1 MPDERVLIVEDEKI
15 IALDL
20 QRRLEKFGYSV
31 VALASTATE
40 AVEAALE
47 YLPDIVLMDIM
58 LGGDRDGVDAA
69 IEIKDQY
76 NVPIVF
82 LTAYADER
90 TVERAKKAEPVGYV
104 LKPFKE
110 RELQTTI
117 DIALYKARVDR
128 QMQEQEQLF
137 EALLNSMND
146 GLIAFSSDRT
156 IRFLNPVAQNLTGWS
171 EERAIDRELDE
182 VFSLYDENS
191 QLAAAIPFSQVEE
204 GKDFDFENVYLMT
217 ELGGRVSVAGSITP
231 IRTHHHIDGGLIT
244 FHDVTDIKEM
254 SQIIEYQASHDSLTG
269 LMNREEFFSRLQEI
283 ARDAQEN
290 RRTHSFVYLD
300 LDQFKIVNDVC
311 GHLAGDE
318 LLRQVSTDL
327 RSHLDG
333 EEHIAARLGGDEFG
347 VLLFDSPLARGMALA
362 RTLLRNLNRK
372 FIWQK
377 NAFHITASIGLV
389 PVAGV
394 NSDGY
399 SILAAA
405 DDASYLAKESGGN
418 TIKVYETADY
428 TFLKRRGEMQ
438 WISRLNHALEGD
450 RFVLWGQPIVST
462 NGSTHEHLE
471 LLIRMLD
478 DDDSLISPG
487 DFIPAAEKYNL
498 MPAVDRW
505 VLSKAFERLDRFAAE
520 GRRPL
525 VSINLSGASIADESM
540 LDYIRHLITGS
551 TVDPTQICLEIT
563 ETTAIAN
570 MSRATSFIK
579 RLKSLGVSFAL
590 DDFGNGFSSFAYLK
604 HLPVDFLKIDGS
616 FVRDIAD
623 DPIDYALVQSVNNIG
638 HVMNMKTIAEYV
650 KDQRTRA
657 KLEEIGVD
665 FLQGYQIARPAPLD
679 TDEPIS
685 TG

>member
-394 NSDGY
+394 NADGY

-679 TDEPIS
+679 TDEPIPA
-685 TG
+685 G

>member
-1 MPDERVLIVEDEKI
+1 MAEERILIVEDEKI

-31 VALASTATE
+31 VALAATADE
-40 AVEAALE
+40 AVESALE
-47 YLPDIVLMDIM
+47 YRPDIVLMDIM
-58 LGGDRDGVDAA
+58 LGGERDGIDAA
-69 IEIKDQY
+69 LEIKEQI
-76 NVPIVF
+76 NIPVVF

-90 TVERAKKAEPVGYV
+90 TVDRAKRAEPVGYV

-137 EALLNSMND
+137 EALLNNMND
-146 GLIAFSSDRT
+146 GLIAYSEDRT
-156 IRFLNPVAQNLTGWS
+156 VRFLNPVAQNLTGWQ
-171 EERAIDRELDE
+171 EHRAIDQELSD
-182 VFSLYDENS
+182 VFSLFDENTE
-191 QLAAAIPFSQVEE
+191 LAAAIPFSLVDE
-204 GKDFDFENVYLMT
+204 GKDFDFENVFLQT
-217 ELGGRVSVAGSITP
+217 EQGGRISVAGSITP
-231 IRTHHHIDGGLIT
+231 IRSPGRIDGGLIT

-254 SQIIEYQASHDSLTG
+254 SEIIEYQASHDSLTG

-283 ARDAQEN
+283 ARDAQEHRKN
-290 RRTHSFVYLD
+290 HSFVYLD

-327 RSHLDG
+327 RGHL
-333 EEHIAARLGGDEFG
+333 EAEQHIAARLGGDEFG
-347 VLLFDSPLARGMALA
+347 VILFDTPLSRGMSIA
-362 RTLLRNLNRK
+362 RALLRNLNRK

-389 PVAGV
+389 PLAGV
-394 NSDGY
+394 NADGY
-399 SILAAA
+399 TILAAA

-418 TIKVYETADY
+418 TVKVYETADY

-462 NGSTHEHLE
+462 DGDSREHFE
-471 LLIRMLD
+471 ILIRMLD

-505 VLSKAFERLDRFAAE
+505 VLTSAFKRLSTFAE
-520 GRRPL
+520 GGRTPM
-525 VSINLSGASIADESM
+525 VSINLSGASIADEGM
-540 LDYIRHLITGS
+540 LDFIRRLFES
-551 TVDPTQICLEIT
+551 SQVEPTQICLEIT

-604 HLPVDFLKIDGS
+604 HLPVDYLKIDGS

-623 DPIDYALVQSVNNIG
+623 DPIDFALVQSVNTIG

-650 KDQRTRA
+650 KDERTQT

-665 FLQGYQIARPAPLD
+665 YLQGYQIARPAPLD
-679 TDEPIS
+679 PQ
-685 TG
+685 

>member
-1 MPDERVLIVEDEKI
+1 MAEERVLIVEDEKI

-31 VALASTATE
+31 VALAATAEE

-47 YLPDIVLMDIM
+47 YYPDIILMDIM
-58 LGGDRDGVDAA
+58 LGGNRDGIDAA
-69 IEIKDQY
+69 IEIHQHH

-117 DIALYKARVDR
+117 DIALYKSRIDR
-128 QMQEQEQLF
+128 QMREQEQLF

-146 GLIAFSSDRT
+146 GLIAYSKDET
-156 IRFLNPVAQNLTGWS
+156 IRFLNPVAQDLTGWS
-171 EERAIDRELDE
+171 EERAIQRDLSEI
-182 VFSLYDENS
+182 FSLYDENS
-191 QLAAAIPFSQVEE
+191 ELKAAVPLSQVAE
-204 GKDFDFENVYLMT
+204 GKNFEFESVYLTT
-217 ELGGRVSVAGSITP
+217 EQGGRVSIAGSITP
-231 IRTHHHIDGGLIT
+231 IRTHSHIDGGLIT

-254 SQIIEYQASHDSLTG
+254 SEIIEYQASHDSLTG
-269 LMNREEFFSRLQEI
+269 LMNREEFFTRLQEV
-283 ARDAQEN
+283 AHVAQADQRN
-290 RRTHSFVYLD
+290 HSFIYLD

-318 LLRQVSTDL
+318 LLRQVSSDL
-327 RSHLDG
+327 RAHLEE
-333 EEHIAARLGGDEFG
+333 EEHLAARLGGDEFG
-347 VLLFDSPLARGMALA
+347 VLLLDASLSRGMAIA

-377 NAFHITASIGLV
+377 NAFHITASVGLV

-394 NSDGY
+394 NTDGY

-462 NGSTHEHLE
+462 DGHSHEHLE
-471 LLIRMLD
+471 VLIRMLD

-505 VLSKAFERLDRFAAE
+505 VLTHAFERLDAFAAE
-520 GRRPL
+520 GRYPL

-540 LDYIRHLITGS
+540 MDNIRGLIERS
-551 TVDPTQICLEIT
+551 AANPKQICLEIT
-563 ETTAIAN
+563 ETTAIEN

-579 RLKSLGVSFAL
+579 RLKAIGVSFAL

-604 HLPVDFLKIDGS
+604 HLPVDYLKIDGS

-623 DPIDYALVQSVNNIG
+623 DPIDYALVQAVNSIG

-650 KDQRTRA
+650 KDDRTRTL
-657 KLEEIGVD
+657 LEKIGVD
-665 FLQGYQIARPAPLD
+665 YLQGYQISRPTPLD
-679 TDEPIS
+679 SEYSMPQL
-685 TG
+685 

>member
-1 MPDERVLIVEDEKI
+1 MAQERVLIVEDEKI

-31 VALASTATE
+31 VGLAATADE
-40 AVEAALE
+40 AVEFALE
-47 YLPDIVLMDIM
+47 HRPNIILMDIM
-58 LGGDRDGVDAA
+58 LGGDRDGIDAA
-69 IEIKDQY
+69 VEIKQHIS
-76 NVPIVF
+76 VPIVF

-90 TVERAKKAEPVGYV
+90 TVERAKEAQPVGYV

-128 QMQEQEQLF
+128 KMREQEQLF

-146 GLIAFSSDRT
+146 GLIAFSRDRSV
-156 IRFLNPVAQNLTGWS
+156 RFLNPVAQDLTGWT
-171 EERAIDRELDE
+171 EERAIDRPLEE
-182 VFSLYDENS
+182 IFSLHDESS
-191 QLAAAIPFSQVEE
+191 QLNAAIPFGQVEA
-204 GKDFDFENVYLMT
+204 GIDFDFENVYLET
-217 ELGGRVSVAGSITP
+217 EQGGRVSVSGSITP
-231 IRTHHHIDGGLIT
+231 IRTHSEIDGGLIT
-244 FHDVTDIKEM
+244 FRDVTDIKEM

-269 LMNREEFFSRLQEI
+269 LMNREEFFGRLQEV
-283 ARDAQEN
+283 AREAQEQ
-290 RRTHSFVYLD
+290 RRNHSFIYLD

-318 LLRQVSTDL
+318 LLRQVSSDL
-327 RSHLDG
+327 LDQLEGEQHLSG
-333 EEHIAARLGGDEFG
+333 RLGGDEFG
-347 VLLFDSPLARGMALA
+347 VLLLDTPLARGMALA
-362 RTLLRNLNRK
+362 KTLLRNLNRK

-405 DDASYLAKESGGN
+405 DDASYLAKEAGGN

-438 WISRLNHALEGD
+438 WISRLNHALEDD
-450 RFVLWGQPIVST
+450 RFVLWGQPIVAT
-462 NGSTHEHLE
+462 NGEQHQHLE
-471 LLIRMLD
+471 VLIRMLD
-478 DDDSLISPG
+478 KDESLISPG

-505 VLSKAFERLDRFAAE
+505 VLSHSIRRLHEFAE
-520 GRRPL
+520 NGYRPL
-525 VSINLSGASIADESM
+525 VSINLSGASIADENM
-540 LDYIRHLITGS
+540 LDYIRNLLAS
-551 TVDPTQICLEIT
+551 SSVDPTQICLEIT

-579 RLKSLGVSFAL
+579 RLKNIGLSFAL

-604 HLPVDFLKIDGS
+604 HLPVDYLKIDGS

-623 DPIDYALVQSVNNIG
+623 DPIDFALVQSVNTIG

-650 KDQRTRA
+650 KDQTTRRM
-657 KLEEIGVD
+657 LEEIGVD
-665 FLQGYQIARPAPLD
+665 YLQGFEIARPSPLD
-679 TDEPIS
+679 PEELPVGT
-685 TG
+685 

>member
-1 MPDERVLIVEDEKI
+1 MADERVLIVEDEKI

-31 VALASTATE
+31 VALAATAEE

-47 YLPDIVLMDIM
+47 YYPDIVLMDIM
-58 LGGDRDGVDAA
+58 LGGNRDGIDAA
-69 IEIKDQY
+69 IEIHEQY

-117 DIALYKARVDR
+117 DIALYKARIDH
-128 QMQEQEQLF
+128 QMHEQEQLF

-146 GLIAFSSDRT
+146 GLIAYSQDQT
-156 IRFLNPVAQNLTGWS
+156 IRFLNPVAQNLTGWA
-171 EERAIDRELDE
+171 EERAIARDLSE
-182 VFSLYDENS
+182 VFALFDENS
-191 QLAAAIPFSQVEE
+191 ELKAAVPFAQVAE
-204 GKDFDFENVYLMT
+204 GKDFEFENVYLTT

-231 IRTHHHIDGGLIT
+231 IRTHSHIDGGLIT
-244 FHDVTDIKEM
+244 FQDVTDIKEM

-269 LMNREEFFSRLQEI
+269 LMNREEFFTRLQEI
-283 ARDAQEN
+283 ARVAQAHQ
-290 RRTHSFVYLD
+290 RSHSFIYLD

-327 RSHLDG
+327 RGQLEG
-333 EEHIAARLGGDEFG
+333 EEHVAARLGGDEFG
-347 VLLFDSPLARGMALA
+347 VLLLDAPLARGMAFA
-362 RTLLRNLNRK
+362 RTLLRSLNRK

-389 PVAGV
+389 PVSGV

-399 SILAAA
+399 TILAAA

-462 NGSTHEHLE
+462 NGQNHEHLE
-471 LLIRMLD
+471 VLIRMLD

-505 VLSKAFERLDRFAAE
+505 VLSNSFQRLDAFAAE
-520 GRRPL
+520 GRYPL

-540 LDYIRHLITGS
+540 LDYIRTLIERS
-551 TVDPTQICLEIT
+551 AADPKQICLEIT
-563 ETTAIAN
+563 ETTAIEN

-579 RLKSLGVSFAL
+579 RLKGLGVSFAL

-604 HLPVDFLKIDGS
+604 HLPVDYLKIDGS

-623 DPIDYALVQSVNNIG
+623 DPIDYALVEAVNNIG

-650 KDQRTRA
+650 KDERTRA
-657 KLEEIGVD
+657 LLEKIGVD
-665 FLQGYQIARPAPLD
+665 YLQGYQISRPTPLD
-679 TDEPIS
+679 SEFLILQK
-685 TG
+685 

>member
-1 MPDERVLIVEDEKI
+1 MAEERIQIVEDEKI

-31 VALASTATE
+31 VALAATAEE

-47 YLPDIVLMDIM
+47 YYPDIILMDIM
-58 LGGDRDGVDAA
+58 LGGNRDGIDAA
-69 IEIKDQY
+69 IEIHEQY

-117 DIALYKARVDR
+117 DIALYKSSIDR

-137 EALLNSMND
+137 EALLDSMND
-146 GLIAFSSDRT
+146 GLIAYSKDQT

-171 EERAIDRELDE
+171 EERAIQRELSE

-191 QLAAAIPFSQVEE
+191 ELKAAVPLSQVAE
-204 GKDFDFENVYLMT
+204 GKDFEFENVYLTT
-217 ELGGRVSVAGSITP
+217 EQGGRVSIAGSITP
-231 IRTHHHIDGGLIT
+231 IKTHSHIDGGLIT
-244 FHDVTDIKEM
+244 FRDVTNIKEM
-254 SQIIEYQASHDSLTG
+254 SEIIEYQASHDSLTG

-283 ARDAQEN
+283 ARVAQAN
-290 RRTHSFVYLD
+290 QRTHSFVYLD

-327 RSHLDG
+327 RGQLEG
-333 EEHIAARLGGDEFG
+333 EEHLAARLGGDEFG
-347 VLLFDSPLARGMALA
+347 ILLLDASLARGMAIA

-394 NSDGY
+394 NTDGY
-399 SILAAA
+399 TILAAA

-462 NGSTHEHLE
+462 NGHSHEHLE
-471 LLIRMLD
+471 VLIRMLD
-478 DDDSLISPG
+478 DDNSLISPG

-505 VLSKAFERLDRFAAE
+505 VLTHAFDRLDAFAAQ
-520 GRRPL
+520 GRHPL

-540 LDYIRHLITGS
+540 LEFIRSLIDGTS
-551 TVDPTQICLEIT
+551 ADPKQICLEIT
-563 ETTAIAN
+563 ETTAIEN

-579 RLKSLGVSFAL
+579 RLKGIGVSFAL

-604 HLPVDFLKIDGS
+604 HLPVDYLKIDGS

-623 DPIDYALVQSVNNIG
+623 DPIDYALVEAVNNIG

-650 KDQRTRA
+650 KDDRTRA
-657 KLEEIGVD
+657 LLENIGVD
-665 FLQGYQIARPAPLD
+665 FLQGYQISRPTPLD
-679 TDEPIS
+679 SEFSILQH
-685 TG
+685 

>member
-1 MPDERVLIVEDEKI
+1 MADERVLIVEDEKI

-31 VALASTATE
+31 VALAATAEE
-40 AVEAALE
+40 AVESALE
-47 YLPDIVLMDIM
+47 YYPDIVLMDIM
-58 LGGDRDGVDAA
+58 LGGNRDGIDAA
-69 IEIKDQY
+69 IEIHEQY

-117 DIALYKARVDR
+117 DIALYKSRIDH

-146 GLIAFSSDRT
+146 GLIAYSQDQT
-156 IRFLNPVAQNLTGWS
+156 IRFLNPVAQNLTGWA
-171 EERAIDRELDE
+171 EERAIARDLSE
-182 VFSLYDENS
+182 VFSLFDENS
-191 QLAAAIPFSQVEE
+191 ELKAAVPFAQVAE
-204 GKDFDFENVYLMT
+204 GKDFEFENVYLTT
-217 ELGGRVSVAGSITP
+217 EQGGRVSVAGSITP
-231 IRTHHHIDGGLIT
+231 IRTHSHIDGGLIT
-244 FHDVTDIKEM
+244 FQDVTDIKEM

-269 LMNREEFFSRLQEI
+269 LMNREEFFTRLQEI
-283 ARDAQEN
+283 ARVAQASQ
-290 RRTHSFVYLD
+290 RSHSFIYLD

-327 RSHLDG
+327 RGQLEG
-333 EEHIAARLGGDEFG
+333 EEHVAARLGGDEFG
-347 VLLFDSPLARGMALA
+347 VLLLDAPLARGMAFA
-362 RTLLRNLNRK
+362 RTLLRSLNRK

-389 PVAGV
+389 PVSGV

-399 SILAAA
+399 TILAAA

-438 WISRLNHALEGD
+438 WISRLNHALEGN

-462 NGSTHEHLE
+462 NGESHEHLE
-471 LLIRMLD
+471 VLIRMLD

-505 VLSKAFERLDRFAAE
+505 VLSNSFHRLDAFAAQ
-520 GRRPL
+520 GRYPL

-540 LDYIRHLITGS
+540 LDYIRTLIDRS
-551 TVDPTQICLEIT
+551 AADPKQICLEIT
-563 ETTAIAN
+563 ETTAIEN

-579 RLKSLGVSFAL
+579 RLKGLGVSFAL

-604 HLPVDFLKIDGS
+604 HLPVDYLKIDGS

-623 DPIDYALVQSVNNIG
+623 DPIDYALVEAVNNIG

-650 KDQRTRA
+650 KDDRTRA
-657 KLEEIGVD
+657 LLEKIGVD
-665 FLQGYQIARPAPLD
+665 YLQGYQISRPTPLD
-679 TDEPIS
+679 SEFSILQT
-685 TG
+685 

>member
-1 MPDERVLIVEDEKI
+1 MADERVLIVEDEKI

-31 VALASTATE
+31 VSLAATAEE
-40 AVEAALE
+40 AVEAAFE
-47 YLPDIVLMDIM
+47 YFPDIILMDIM
-58 LGGDRDGVDAA
+58 LGGNRDGIDAA
-69 IEIKDQY
+69 VEIHQRN

-117 DIALYKARVDR
+117 DIALYKARIDR
-128 QMQEQEQLF
+128 QMREQEQLF

-146 GLIAFSSDRT
+146 GIIAYSKDHT

-171 EERAIDRELDE
+171 EERAIQKDLSEI
-182 VFSLYDENS
+182 FSLYDENS
-191 QLAAAIPFSQVEE
+191 ELKAAVPFAQVAE
-204 GKDFDFENVYLMT
+204 GKDFEFENVYLTT
-217 ELGGRVSVAGSITP
+217 EQGGRISVAGSITP
-231 IRTHHHIDGGLIT
+231 IRTHAHIDGGLIT

-254 SQIIEYQASHDSLTG
+254 SEIIEYQASHDSLTG
-269 LMNREEFFSRLQEI
+269 LMNREEFFTRLQEI
-283 ARDAQEN
+283 ARVAQAN
-290 RRTHSFVYLD
+290 QRSHSFIYLD

-327 RSHLDG
+327 RSQLEGDDHL
-333 EEHIAARLGGDEFG
+333 AARLGGDEFG
-347 VLLFDSPLARGMALA
+347 VLLLDASLARGMAIA

-389 PVAGV
+389 PVSGV

-399 SILAAA
+399 TILAAA

-462 NGSTHEHLE
+462 DGHSHEHLE
-471 LLIRMLD
+471 VLIRMLD
-478 DDDSLISPG
+478 DDGSLISPG

-505 VLSKAFERLDRFAAE
+505 VLTNAFQRLDTFASE
-520 GRRPL
+520 GRYPL

-540 LDYIRHLITGS
+540 LDYIRALIERS
-551 TVDPTQICLEIT
+551 AADPKQICLEIT
-563 ETTAIAN
+563 ETTAIEN

-579 RLKSLGVSFAL
+579 RLKGLGVSFAL

-604 HLPVDFLKIDGS
+604 HLPVDYLKIDGS

-623 DPIDYALVQSVNNIG
+623 DPIDYALVEAVNNIG
-638 HVMNMKTIAEYV
+638 HVMQMKTIAEYV
-650 KDQRTRA
+650 KDDRTRA
-657 KLEEIGVD
+657 LLEKIGVD
-665 FLQGYQIARPAPLD
+665 YLQGYQISRPAPLD
-679 TDEPIS
+679 SEPS
-685 TG
+685 VSHK

>member
-1 MPDERVLIVEDEKI
+1 MADERVLIVEDEKI

-31 VALASTATE
+31 VALAATAEE

-47 YLPDIVLMDIM
+47 YYPDIVLMDIM
-58 LGGDRDGVDAA
+58 LGGNRDGIDAA
-69 IEIKDQY
+69 IEIHERY

-117 DIALYKARVDR
+117 DIALYKARIDR
-128 QMQEQEQLF
+128 QMREQEQLF

-146 GLIAFSSDRT
+146 GLIAYSKDQT

-171 EERAIDRELDE
+171 EERAIQQDLLE

-191 QLAAAIPFSQVEE
+191 ELKSAVPFAQVAQ
-204 GKDFDFENVYLMT
+204 GKDFEFENVYLTT
-217 ELGGRVSVAGSITP
+217 EQGGRISIAGSITP
-231 IRTHHHIDGGLIT
+231 IRTHSHIDGGLIT

-254 SQIIEYQASHDSLTG
+254 SEIIEYQASHDSLTG
-269 LMNREEFFSRLQEI
+269 LMNREEFFTRLQDI
-283 ARDAQEN
+283 AHVAQEHQ
-290 RRTHSFVYLD
+290 RSHSFIYLD

-327 RSHLDG
+327 RGQLEG
-333 EEHIAARLGGDEFG
+333 EEHLAARLGGDEFG
-347 VLLFDSPLARGMALA
+347 VLLLDASLARGMAIA
-362 RTLLRNLNRK
+362 RTLLHNLNRK

-399 SILAAA
+399 TILAAA

-462 NGSTHEHLE
+462 DGHSHEHLE
-471 LLIRMLD
+471 VLIRMLD

-498 MPAVDRW
+498 MPAIDRW
-505 VLSKAFERLDRFAAE
+505 VLSNAFRRLDTFASD
-520 GRRPL
+520 GRYPML
-525 VSINLSGASIADESM
+525 SINLSGASIADESM
-540 LDYIRHLITGS
+540 LDYIRPLIERS
-551 TVDPTQICLEIT
+551 AADPKICLEIT
-563 ETTAIAN
+563 ETTAIEN

-579 RLKSLGVSFAL
+579 RLKVMGVSFAL

-604 HLPVDFLKIDGS
+604 HLPVDYLKIDGS

-623 DPIDYALVQSVNNIG
+623 DPIDYALVEAVNNIG

-650 KDQRTRA
+650 KDDRTRTL
-657 KLEEIGVD
+657 LERIGVD
-665 FLQGYQIARPAPLD
+665 YLQGYQISRPAPLD
-679 TDEPIS
+679 SEFLVSS
-685 TG
+685 T

>member
-1 MPDERVLIVEDEKI
+1 MAEERVQIVEDEKI

-31 VALASTATE
+31 VALAATAEE

-47 YLPDIVLMDIM
+47 YYPDIILMDIM
-58 LGGDRDGVDAA
+58 LGGNRDGIDAA
-69 IEIKDQY
+69 IEIHQQY

-117 DIALYKARVDR
+117 DIALYKSRIDR
-128 QMQEQEQLF
+128 QMREQEQLF
-137 EALLNSMND
+137 EALLDSMND
-146 GLIAFSSDRT
+146 GLIAYSKDQT

-171 EERAIDRELDE
+171 EERAIQRELSE

-191 QLAAAIPFSQVEE
+191 ELRAAVPLSQVAE
-204 GKDFDFENVYLMT
+204 GKDFEFENVYLTT
-217 ELGGRVSVAGSITP
+217 EQGGRVSIAGSITP
-231 IRTHHHIDGGLIT
+231 IRTHSHIDGGLIT
-244 FHDVTDIKEM
+244 FHDVTNIKEM
-254 SQIIEYQASHDSLTG
+254 SEIIEYQASHDSLTG

-283 ARDAQEN
+283 ARVAQASQ
-290 RRTHSFVYLD
+290 RTHSFIYLD

-327 RSHLDG
+327 RGQLEG
-333 EEHIAARLGGDEFG
+333 EEHVAARLGGDEFG
-347 VLLFDSPLARGMALA
+347 ILLLDASLARGMAIA

-399 SILAAA
+399 TILAAA

-438 WISRLNHALEGD
+438 WISRLNHALEGN

-462 NGSTHEHLE
+462 NGHSHEHLE
-471 LLIRMLD
+471 VLIRMLD
-478 DDDSLISPG
+478 DDNSLISPG

-505 VLSKAFERLDRFAAE
+505 VLTNAFERLDAFAAQ
-520 GRRPL
+520 GRHPL

-540 LDYIRHLITGS
+540 LDFIRALIDGS
-551 TVDPTQICLEIT
+551 SADPRQICLEIT
-563 ETTAIAN
+563 ETTAIEN

-579 RLKSLGVSFAL
+579 RLKGLGVSFAL

-604 HLPVDFLKIDGS
+604 HLPVDYLKIDGS

-623 DPIDYALVQSVNNIG
+623 DPIDYALVEAVNNIG

-650 KDQRTRA
+650 KDNRTRTL
-657 KLEEIGVD
+657 LEKIGVD
-665 FLQGYQIARPAPLD
+665 YLQGYQISRPAPLD
-679 TDEPIS
+679 SEFSIS
-685 TG
+685 QH

>member
-1 MPDERVLIVEDEKI
+1 MAEERVLIVEDEKI

-31 VALASTATE
+31 VALAATAQE

-47 YLPDIVLMDIM
+47 YHPDIILMDIM

-69 IEIKDQY
+69 VEIKEQH

-117 DIALYKARVDR
+117 EIALCKARVDR
-128 QMQEQEQLF
+128 RMQEQEQLF
-137 EALLNSMND
+137 EALLNGMHD

-156 IRFLNPVAQNLTGWS
+156 IRFLNPVARDITGWS
-171 EERAIDRELDE
+171 DERAINRDVQD
-182 VFSLYDENS
+182 VFGLYDENS
-191 QLAAAIPFSQVEE
+191 ELTAAIPFQQVAE
-204 GKDFDFENVYLMT
+204 GKDFDFENVYLLT
-217 ELGGRVSVAGSITP
+217 ELGGRVSVSGSITP
-231 IRTHHHIDGGLIT
+231 IRTHTEIDGGLIT

-269 LMNREEFFSRLQEI
+269 LMNREEFFSRLQDI
-283 ARDAQEN
+283 ARSAQDEG
-290 RRTHSFVYLD
+290 RSHSFVYLD

-318 LLRQVSTDL
+318 LLRQVSLDINGYLTGED
-327 RSHLDG
+327 HL
-333 EEHIAARLGGDEFG
+333 AARLGGDEFG
-347 VLLFDSPLARGMALA
+347 LLLLDTPLAKGMSIAKS
-362 RTLLRNLNRK
+362 LLRNLNRK

-389 PVAGV
+389 PVAGA
-394 NSDGY
+394 NTDGY
-399 SILAAA
+399 TILAAA
-405 DDASYLAKESGGN
+405 DDASYLAKEAGGN

-450 RFVLWGQPIVST
+450 RFVLWGQPIVATS
-462 NGSTHEHLE
+462 GQPHEHLE
-471 LLIRMLD
+471 ILIRMLD
-478 DDDSLISPG
+478 GDDSLINPG

-505 VLSKAFERLDRFAAE
+505 ALSHTFSILDRFAE
-520 GRRPL
+520 KDRYPM

-540 LDYIRHLITGS
+540 LDFIRSLLES
-551 TVDPTQICLEIT
+551 SKARPTQVCLEIT

-590 DDFGNGFSSFAYLK
+590 DDFGNGFSSFSYLK
-604 HLPVDFLKIDGS
+604 NLPVDYLKIDGS

-623 DPIDYALVQSVNNIG
+623 DPIDFALVQAVNSIG
-638 HVMNMKTIAEYV
+638 HAMNMKTIAEYV
-650 KDQRTRA
+650 KDERTRK
-657 KLEEIGVD
+657 KLENIGVD
-665 FLQGYQIARPAPLD
+665 YLQGYQIAKPAPITVD
-679 TDEPIS
+679 TPVTVS
-685 TG
+685 